1 MPATYGLASTQNGR
15 RTVNRHLVASLGL
28 AAALAIAVAACG
40 GGATPSPAPATAP
53 PASSA
58 LPVTPSPAPAGGDAV
73 TIAGFAFEPAT
84 VTVQVGATVTWANE
98 DSAPHTVA
106 WADGSQGSG
115 SLAAGGAPY
124 ARTFD
129 AAGSFA
135 YVCGI
140 HPAMTGMIV
149 VEP

>member
-1 MPATYGLASTQNGR
+1 MH
-15 RTVNRHLVASLGL
+15 RHLVVSLGL
-28 AAALAIAVAACG
+28 AAALALAVAACG

-53 PASSA
+53 PGSSA
-58 LPVTPSPAPAGGDAV
+58 VPATPSPAPAGGDAV
-73 TIAGFAFEPAT
+73 TIADFAFEPAT
-84 VTVQVGATVTWANE
+84 LAVKVGATVTWANK

-106 WADGSQGSG
+106 WADGSPGSG
-115 SLAAGGAPY
+115 TLTAGGTPY

-140 HPAMTGMIV
+140 HPSMTGTIV